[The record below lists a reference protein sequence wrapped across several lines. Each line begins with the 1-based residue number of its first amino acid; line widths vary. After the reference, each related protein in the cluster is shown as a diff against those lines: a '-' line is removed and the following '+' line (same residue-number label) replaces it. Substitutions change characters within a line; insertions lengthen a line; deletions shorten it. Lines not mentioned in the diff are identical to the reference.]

1 MKARCANC
9 GKAAAHGSILCLKC
23 HGGQGLLQQ
32 YLDLGASY
40 SVMAQH
46 DTPEQKQIICESGF
60 ISEPDDTG
68 ARTLAK

>member
-1 MKARCANC
+1 MAET
-9 GKAAAHGSILCLKC
+9 LTLKW
-23 HGGQGLLQQ
+23 GTLKGWDDITSERSKGLLQQ

>member
-1 MKARCANC
+1 MAET
-9 GKAAAHGSILCLKC
+9 LTLKW
-23 HGGQGLLQQ
+23 GTLKGWDDITSERSKGLLQQ
-32 YLDLGASY
+32 YLDLGVSY